1 VKDDD
6 MKKADK
12 YTDTERSV
20 ELVVMI
26 SPRAERP
33 LSSLAGRRE
42 MSREALA
49 REYLSRGM
57 MEDRLR
63 AFADSAFSDVE
74 EVLREQSPEN
84 ADALISEVRRR
95 FAETF

>member
-1 VKDDD
+1 

-12 YTDTERSV
+12 YKDTDRSV
-20 ELVVMI
+20 ELLVTI
-26 SPRAERP
+26 SPRAERL
-33 LSSLAGRRE
+33 LSSLAGKRE

-57 MEDRLR
+57 MEDRLK
-63 AFADSAFSDVE
+63 AFAASAFSDVE
-74 EVLREQSPEN
+74 AVLREQSPDN